1 MDGGVCS
8 PRKSVNDQSDP
19 NAFHEEAASNNEQE
33 CQSEAQ
39 VTEHSGIVHIE
50 CEDTSLHTSFELAA
64 M

>member
-1 MDGGVCS
+1 MCS

-39 VTEHSGIVHIE
+39 VTEYSDKLGVRILTVIH
-50 CEDTSLHTSFELAA
+50 F
-64 M
+64 